1 MKENM
6 QARLARGWRTWLK
19 HVLVESQPT
28 WQKFVPSFY
37 YPYRFRGGRIYW
49 DVTESRMMLERV
61 FGTYE
66 PNKYDAIAWFLRPG
80 DVFLDVGANKGD
92 FSLYAASLV
101 GKDGI
106 VIAIEP
112 DPENCR
118 WITRSIALNKYRQVI
133 LREVALSDQAGQ
145 ATLYR
150 GQKSGWHSLLPGL
163 PGRDRDTVQVRT
175 LSLDELVAEH
185 GLNGRVTMIKV
196 DVEGAE
202 MMVLR
207 GAVETLRRWPQPVV
221 VMDVH
226 PYLGVDPD
234 DVCRYLEALGYRVFE
249 ESSPFNVPLRD
260 RSQEGSQA
268 LALVARPEAPAI
280 AEDETMRDH

>member
-1 MKENM
+1 M
-6 QARLARGWRTWLK
+6 ASLAGAWRTRLRSF
-19 HVLVESQPT
+19 LIASQPT
-28 WQKFVPSFY
+28 WQRFVPSFY

-49 DVTESRMMLERV
+49 DVTESRMMIERV
-61 FGTYE
+61 FGEYE
-66 PNKYDAIAWFLRPG
+66 PNKYDAIATYLHP
-80 DVFLDVGANKGD
+80 DQVFIDVGANKGD

-112 DPENCR
+112 DPDNCH
-118 WITRSIALNKYRQVI
+118 WIRRSIALNKYHQVT
-133 LREVALSDQAGQ
+133 LREAALSEQAGH

-163 PGRDRDTVQVRT
+163 PGRDRDTVQVQT
-175 LSLDELVAEH
+175 ISLDDLVAEL
-185 GLNGRVTMIKV
+185 GLNGRVSMIKV

-207 GAVETLRRWPQPVV
+207 GATETLRSQPQPVI

-226 PYLGVDPD
+226 PYLGVDPEE
-234 DVCRYLEALGYRVFE
+234 VCRFLKGLGYGIFE
-249 ESSPFNVPLRD
+249 ESSPFNVPLRTPSRD
-260 RSQEGSQA
+260 RSKA
-268 LALVARPEAPAI
+268 LALVARPMTATS
-280 AEDETMRDH
+280 AEDDTTIAR

>member
-1 MKENM
+1 M
-6 QARLARGWRTWLK
+6 ARLGRGWRSWLK
-19 HVLVESQPT
+19 EVLVVSQPT

-49 DVTESRMMLERV
+49 DVTESRMMIERV

-66 PNKYDAIAWFLRPG
+66 PNKYEAIAHFVHPG
-80 DVFLDVGANKGD
+80 QVFIDVGANKGD
-92 FSLYAASLV
+92 FALYAASLV

-106 VIAIEP
+106 VIAVEP
-112 DPENCR
+112 DPDNCR
-118 WITRSIALNKYRQVI
+118 WIKRSIALNKYHQVT
-133 LREVALSDQAGQ
+133 LREVALSDQTGQ

-163 PGRDRDTVQVRT
+163 PGRDRDTLQVQT
-175 LSLDELVAEH
+175 MPLDELVAEL
-185 GLNGRVTMIKV
+185 GLHGRVTMIKV

-207 GAVETLRRWPQPVV
+207 GAVETLRRRPQPVV

-226 PYLGVDPD
+226 PYLGVDPQ
-234 DVCRYLEALGYRVFE
+234 DVCRFLAGLGYSIFE
-249 ESSPFNVPLRD
+249 ESSPFDVPLRA
-260 RSQEGSQA
+260 RSQAGSKA
-268 LALVARPEAPAI
+268 IALVARPTAPAL
-280 AEDETMRDH
+280 AEE